1 MTCDTSV
8 TSNSAVARP
17 STADIH
23 QLFSQRSHWQSWM
36 DIEAALAQTQAEL
49 GMIPAAAAAEIARK
63 ANFKHVDPVAL
74 AADMARTRAPIV
86 SLVRALANACEG
98 DAGGYVHWGATTQN
112 VMQTARTVQMRRA
125 HEAFMAKLGDMLLKL
140 ASLAETSADM
150 LTAGRTNFRQG
161 LPITFGFKVAA
172 WIEEFLRHRQR
183 FEQTEPR
190 VFASL
195 WGGALGAMHASGGR
209 GTELNRRLSARLGLT
224 PLAVPS
230 RAGTDY
236 IAEYVLLL
244 ALFSATCSK
253 IARDLYM
260 LMADE
265 IGEVHEMQGGDVVGS
280 STMPN
285 KVNPKAAVEVIA
297 LAARLR
303 GMTPLALEAM
313 QPTHEG
319 DAANNQMLYA
329 LIDQTCPL
337 AYELV
342 CAMDELL
349 ACLRLVPENMR
360 RNIESSG
367 QAMAAE
373 NAMMVLAP
381 AFGRTRAYELIKQ
394 AIAEAVRR
402 GALLADLLL
411 DDATVA
417 SAVEEST
424 LRAALNPAA
433 YTGQSAEMA
442 RSMAGAARSAA
453 AQLGAAWS
461 LWSAST

>member
-1 MTCDTSV
+1 MTSP
-8 TSNSAVARP
+8 SAPRP
-17 STADIH
+17 SIADI
-23 QLFSQRSHWQSWM
+23 QKLFVQRSQWQCWLE
-36 DIEAALAQTQAEL
+36 IEAALAETQAAL
-49 GMIPAAAAAEIARK
+49 GMIPASAAAEITRK
-63 ANFKHVDPVAL
+63 ASFEHIDAAAL
-74 AADMARTRAPIV
+74 AADMARTRAPV
-86 SLVRALANACEG
+86 ASLVRALAQACEG

-112 VMQTARTVQMRRA
+112 VMQTARTLLMRRA
-125 HEAFMAKLGDMLLKL
+125 HEAFMTALGDVLLKL
-140 ASLAETSADM
+140 ADLADAGADM
-150 LTAGRTNFRQG
+150 LVAGRTNFRQG

-172 WIEEFLRHRQR
+172 WIEEFLRHQQR
-183 FEQTEPR
+183 FTEAESR

-195 WGGALGAMHASGGR
+195 WGGALGAMHAFGEQGA
-209 GTELNRRLSARLGLT
+209 ELNRRLSARLGLT

-253 IARDLYM
+253 IARELYM

-265 IGEVHEMQGGDVVGS
+265 IGEVYEIQGDEVVGS

-303 GMTPLALEAM
+303 VMAPLALEAM

-329 LIDQTCPL
+329 LIDQSCPL

-342 CAMDELL
+342 CTMDALL
-349 ACLRLVPENMR
+349 GCLGLAPGNMR
-360 RNIESSG
+360 RNMAASG
-367 QAMAAE
+367 QAIAAE

-381 AFGRTRAYELIKQ
+381 ALGRTQAYERVKH
-394 AIAEAVRR
+394 AIAEAAQR
-402 GALLADLLL
+402 GAPLADLLL
-411 DDATVA
+411 GDATVA
-417 SAVEEST
+417 GAVDEAA
-424 LRAALNPAA
+424 LRAALDPAA
-433 YTGQSAEMA
+433 YTGRSAEMA
-442 RSMAGAARSAA
+442 HTMANAARRAVKVR
-453 AQLGAAWS
+453 
-461 LWSAST
+461 

>member
-1 MTCDTSV
+1 MTDTL
-8 TSNSAVARP
+8 AARP
-17 STADIH
+17 STADIGN
-23 QLFSQRSHWQSWM
+23 LFVQRSHWQSWL

-63 ANFKHVDPVAL
+63 ANFEHVDAMAL
-74 AADMARTRAPIV
+74 AADIARTRAPIV
-86 SLVRALANACEG
+86 SLVRALARACEG

-112 VMQTARTVQMRRA
+112 VMLTGRTVLMRQA
-125 HEAFMAKLGDMLLKL
+125 HKAFMAKLGDVLFKL
-140 ASLAETSADM
+140 ADLADAGAGM

-172 WIEEFLRHRQR
+172 WIEEFLRHQQR
-183 FEQTEPR
+183 FEGAESR

-195 WGGALGAMHASGGR
+195 WGGALGAMHAYGDQGA
-209 GTELNRRLSARLGLT
+209 ELNRRLSTRLGLT

-236 IAEYVLLL
+236 VVEYFLLL

-253 IARDLYM
+253 IARDLYF

-265 IGEVHEMQGGDVVGS
+265 IGEAYENQGEEVIGS

-285 KVNPKAAVEVIA
+285 KVNPKVVVVVIA

-303 GMTPLALEAM
+303 AMTPLALEAM

-319 DAANNQMLYA
+319 DAANNQMLYT
-329 LIDQTCPL
+329 LIDQACPL

-349 ACLRLVPENMR
+349 VCLKLAPENMR
-360 RNIESSG
+360 RNVASSG

-373 NAMMVLAP
+373 NAMMILAP
-381 AFGRTRAYELIKQ
+381 AFGRTQAYERVKH
-394 AIAEAVRR
+394 AIAQAEQR
-402 GALLADLLL
+402 GGLLADLLL
-411 DDATVA
+411 EDASVRG
-417 SAVEEST
+417 AVDEAA
-424 LRAALNPAA
+424 LRAALDPAA
-433 YTGQSAEMA
+433 YTGCSAEMA
-442 RSMAGAARSAA
+442 RTMAASARSAA
-453 AQLGAAWS
+453 TAL
-461 LWSAST
+461 TDC